1 MKIITAFLLAF
12 LSLIT
17 FFPTNTQALCP
28 GDPGCPGEFVC
39 PGDPR
44 CSDDLGKIT
53 PPDTVPTV
61 AGDPTNFVAGLF
73 RNAVSLLL
81 IVAFAVFLI
90 WTMIAGFRFIF
101 AGGDEKTIGSA
112 WSQIYWGLIGMA
124 IILSSFA
131 IIKLVETFFGVS
143 IFTNFQLPQGP

>member
-1 MKIITAFLLAF
+1 MKILLSAIIIF
-12 LSLIT
+12 TSIIIASN
-17 FFPTNTQALCP
+17 PTYSYT
-28 GDPGCPGEFVC
+28 C

-44 CSDDLGKIT
+44 CVDDDPIGQPGGLGTIT

-61 AGDPTNFVAGLF
+61 AGDPTTFVAGLF